1 MLGIIKPRYAR
12 NYIPKFQAEFHIAE
26 EEPDAPWVGPL
37 ERLGNHVLRSRT
49 VTFTL
54 RLPIPLPSPVP
65 HPRCLPDEGFSETS
79 LSGASGNRSNP
90 L

>member
-54 RLPIPLPSPVP
+54 RLPIPLPSTYPIRVWFLGRGSP
-65 HPRCLPDEGFSETS
+65 AICSED
-79 LSGASGNRSNP
+79 GC
-90 L
+90 